1 MAKNIFKEAIDGL
14 KEFTPSERRNIILY
28 IIGIMIYKFGLE
40 AFNGSIVALATNR
53 YDYDAF
59 LSGTSSKTFERVGL
73 LTGLNQAMQ
82 CVGSIIIA
90 PLIKQF
96 PTKNVLSGAIII
108 FAIFTAILLIV
119 DAAAGGSWIPE
130 EYKGLNHPDDRYAL
144 FQLHPYYDIHLT
156 RPEIKR
162 FEYYGRFNTD
172 GMIPIYAVCG
182 VAYGMVE
189 LIRRI
194 IPRDIV
200 GGNVQKLRRM
210 DSVVRL
216 SHGAK

>member
-1 MAKNIFKEAIDGL
+1 MAKNIFREAVDGL
-14 KEFTPSERRNIILY
+14 KEFTPSERRNIVLY

-96 PTKNVLSGAIII
+96 PTKNVLSGAIIV

-130 EYKGLNHPDDRYAL
+130 EYKGLNHPDDRYVAL
-144 FQLHPYYDIHLT
+144 QDESPSRD
-156 RPEIKR
+156 
-162 FEYYGRFNTD
+162 NTD
-172 GMIPIYAVCG
+172 LTG
-182 VAYGMVE
+182 
-189 LIRRI
+189 L
-194 IPRDIV
+194 
-200 GGNVQKLRRM
+200 QQL
-210 DSVVRL
+210 
-216 SHGAK
+216 

>member
-1 MAKNIFKEAIDGL
+1 MTKNIFKEAIDGL
-14 KEFTPSERRNIILY
+14 KEFSPSERRNIILY

-53 YDYDAF
+53 YDYEAF

-96 PTKNVLSGAIII
+96 PTKNVLSGAIIV

-144 FQLHPYYDIHLT
+144 FWFKYYREIHL
-156 RPEIKR
+156 
-162 FEYYGRFNTD
+162 N
-172 GMIPIYAVCG
+172 
-182 VAYGMVE
+182 
-189 LIRRI
+189 
-194 IPRDIV
+194 
-200 GGNVQKLRRM
+200 
-210 DSVVRL
+210 
-216 SHGAK
+216 